1 MYVQFSHKVHDCA
14 AVDTALRSTTNYT
27 TYTIVYSTLSSV
39 PVARTDTV
47 VDVGAVV
54 IHDGDAAVTDATVL
68 AAHRFDGATRVTEA
82 RQRVAALLPLVV
94 VRHL

>member
-1 MYVQFSHKVHDCA
+1 M
-14 AVDTALRSTTNYT
+14 
-27 TYTIVYSTLSSV
+27 YSTLSSV

-47 VDVGAVV
+47 VDVGAVM

-68 AAHRFDGATRVTEA
+68 AAHRFDGATGVTEA

>member
-1 MYVQFSHKVHDCA
+1 MIAQLLTQHCDRQQTTRRTPLCCVQHVVK
-14 AVDTALRSTTNYT
+14 R
-27 TYTIVYSTLSSV
+27 V

-68 AAHRFDGATRVTEA
+68 AAHRFDGATGVTEA